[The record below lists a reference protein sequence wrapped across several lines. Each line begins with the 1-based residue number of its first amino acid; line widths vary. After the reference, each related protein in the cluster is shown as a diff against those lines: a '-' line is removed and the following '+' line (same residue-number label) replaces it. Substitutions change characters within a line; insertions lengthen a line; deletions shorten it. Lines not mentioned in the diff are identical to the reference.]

1 MRSSLFLLLLLS
13 GCVVGPNYHR
23 PDLDIP
29 ESYTFEPDI
38 TAYTL
43 DTSWWEHFNDPVLT
57 DLIEQAAC
65 QNYDILAAAAR
76 VNQAIGFLT
85 QIRSGLFPQT
95 GYFAD
100 YSRTRV
106 SESGFTGLP
115 FSLGIKNPYN
125 EFDIGFAGSW
135 DLDLFGRIKR
145 ETEAACAGVYG
156 ANEAKKAVVLSVVSL
171 TAKAYIT
178 LLGLDAQLE
187 IATQTLE
194 AYQEEVTY
202 FENQFKYGQASQMAV
217 VQAKTQYEIAASTI
231 PQVELDIINA
241 EHALSVLLGINP
253 SRIPRGSKIEDLESP
268 LIPAGIPSEILCQRP
283 DVLAAEYNLIAK
295 NALIGAAQALYYP
308 NISLTGAFG
317 QTSQE
322 LSNLFTGPAKAW
334 NYTGSLTGPLF
345 TFGNIYGQVEQA
357 KAAAEEALWL
367 YKNSVITA
375 FRDVEDALAAHDY
388 LKKKFDAQEKLVAAS
403 GEYVHLAQLQFKGG
417 YSPYFVVLQAQEQYF
432 PAQLSWV
439 QTRVE
444 LLNSVISTYQAMGGG
459 WIDCLDYH

>member
-1 MRSSLFLLLLLS
+1 
-13 GCVVGPNYHR
+13 
-23 PDLDIP
+23 
-29 ESYTFEPDI
+29 
-38 TAYTL
+38 
-43 DTSWWEHFNDPVLT
+43 
-57 DLIEQAAC
+57 
-65 QNYDILAAAAR
+65 
-76 VNQAIGFLT
+76 
-85 QIRSGLFPQT
+85 
-95 GYFAD
+95 
-100 YSRTRV
+100 
-106 SESGFTGLP
+106 
-115 FSLGIKNPYN
+115 
-125 EFDIGFAGSW
+125 
-135 DLDLFGRIKR
+135 
-145 ETEAACAGVYG
+145 
-156 ANEAKKAVVLSVVSL
+156 
-171 TAKAYIT
+171 
-178 LLGLDAQLE
+178 
-187 IATQTLE
+187 
-194 AYQEEVTY
+194 
-202 FENQFKYGQASQMAV
+202 
-217 VQAKTQYEIAASTI
+217 
-231 PQVELDIINA
+231 
-241 EHALSVLLGINP
+241 
-253 SRIPRGSKIEDLESP
+253 
-268 LIPAGIPSEILCQRP
+268 EILCQRP